1 METEQ
6 HVTKKVKK
14 SRRKSE
20 ISQDKWLDLK
30 TQHSKSMG
38 YSKSSSK
45 REIYSD
51 IRLPKKQ
58 EKNPKRPKLLPKGI
72 RKRRIKTQSQQKGGN
87 NKSKRKKIR

>member
-14 SRRKSE
+14 KSGRKSE

-30 TQHSKSMG
+30 TQHSKSVG
-38 YSKSSSK
+38 YSKSNSK

-51 IRLPKKQ
+51 IGLPKKKQ
-58 EKNPKRPKLLPKGI
+58 EKNPKWPKLLPKRI
-72 RKRRIKTQSQQKGGN
+72 RKRRIKQN
-87 NKSKRKKIR
+87 PKSAERRQ